1 MKRGYVNIELKI
13 EREKSGV
20 SPYPGAGRTMA
31 SIEKVDESV
40 EVADEAVS
48 ADPAYR
54 NQDGTELLTI
64 DKSYGESYTA
74 TRVTVAGEDWDREL
88 ETKQTSLVA
97 ATVSV
102 LHEPSVKFI
111 AQDETNTD
119 WTKSRLSYSLPLSS
133 AITDLCS
140 CIAKE
145 AGK

>member
-1 MKRGYVNIELKI
+1 
-13 EREKSGV
+13 
-20 SPYPGAGRTMA
+20 MA

-48 ADPAYR
+48 ADPASG
-54 NQDGTELLTI
+54 NQDGTELVTI
-64 DKSYGESYTA
+64 DKTYGESYAA
-74 TRVTVAGEDWDREL
+74 TQVTVGEDWDREL
-88 ETKQTSLVA
+88 EDNQTSVVA
-97 ATVSV
+97 ATVSA

-119 WTKSRLSYSLPLSS
+119 WTKSRLTYSLSLSS

-145 AGK
+145 AGR